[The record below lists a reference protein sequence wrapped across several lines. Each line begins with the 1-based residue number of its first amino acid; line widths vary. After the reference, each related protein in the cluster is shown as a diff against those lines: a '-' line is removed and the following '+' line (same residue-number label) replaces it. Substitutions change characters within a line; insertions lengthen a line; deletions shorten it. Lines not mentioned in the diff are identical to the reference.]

1 MFNPRYDTA
10 WIGGV
15 SRVRPSLPGLPRR
28 GTTIARMS
36 RFLGRRVGDIL
47 EVVEHV
53 PGRCVEMIAQSP
65 FGLRIRYDL
74 EGIPEGT
81 IARIHAQG
89 SPPGRWRFVVP
100 AINPLH
106 RRAVIR
112 DLGRLKS
119 LLPSGGWRGVAA

>member
-1 MFNPRYDTA
+1 MIDVEVAVTIRRPRRDVAAVMFNPRYDTA

-15 SRVRPSLPGLPRR
+15 SRVRPSPPG
-28 GTTIARMS
+28 
-36 RFLGRRVGDIL
+36 
-47 EVVEHV
+47 
-53 PGRCVEMIAQSP
+53 
-65 FGLRIRYDL
+65 
-74 EGIPEGT
+74 
-81 IARIHAQG
+81 
-89 SPPGRWRFVVP
+89 PPGRWRFVVP